1 MDSKAKKMSL
11 KERTIAVILGIV
23 ALYAAAAGLWFMSQ
37 ENAWRMSKKKY
48 AAAREQRMKEDR
60 LIRETSKWNNAY
72 EAERAKMPTFEEDEK
87 GIDTKFLSRMEE
99 LCQENAISISRRQPG
114 QEQEVG
120 DVYEL
125 PITVNDW
132 EGSLDNLVKFIY
144 ALERDEDSMFDLSA
158 LSIKPSAAHKGYLK
172 GSFTLTCAYMRNKG
186 FDSKPTKS
194 TGKSSANT
202 NKNK

>member
-1 MDSKAKKMSL
+1 MDDKAKKMSL
-11 KERTIAVILGIV
+11 KERTIATVLGIIV
-23 ALYAAAAGLWFMSQ
+23 LYAATVALWFMSQ
-37 ENAWRMSKKKY
+37 ENAWRLSKKKY
-48 AAAREQRMKEDR
+48 AAKLEQRIKEDR
-60 LIRETSKWNNAY
+60 LIRETSKWNSAY

-87 GIDTKFLSRMEE
+87 GVDTKFLSRMEE
-99 LCQENAISISRRQPG
+99 IGQEHAMTISRRQPG

-144 ALERDEDSMFDLSA
+144 ALQQDKETMFDLSA
-158 LSIKPSAAHKGYLK
+158 LTIKPSAAHKGYLK

-186 FDSKPTKS
+186 FDSKPAKT
-194 TGKSSANT
+194 TGK
-202 NKNK
+202 K

>member
-1 MDSKAKKMSL
+1 MEGKEKRMSL
-11 KERTIAVILGIV
+11 KERTIAAVLGVLI
-23 ALYAAAAGLWFMSQ
+23 LYAAAAALWFMNLENSWRLSQ
-37 ENAWRMSKKKY
+37 KKY
-48 AAAREQRMKEDR
+48 AAALKQRMDEDR
-60 LIRETSKWNNAY
+60 LIRETAKWNNAF
-72 EAERAKMPTFEEDEK
+72 EDERAKMPTFEEDEK

-99 LCQENAISISRRQPG
+99 IGQENAMTISRRQPG

-144 ALERDEDSMFDLSA
+144 TLQQDEDTMFDVSA
-158 LSIKPSAAHKGYLK
+158 ITIKPSAAHRGYLK

-186 FDSKPTKS
+186 FDSKPAKT
-194 TGKSSANT
+194 TGK
-202 NKNK
+202 K

>member
-1 MDSKAKKMSL
+1 MSAEKRMTL
-11 KERTIAVILGIV
+11 KERTIVAVLGV
-23 ALYAAAAGLWFMSQ
+23 LVLYAAAAALWFMNI
-37 ENAWRMSKKKY
+37 ENSWRLSKKKY
-48 AAAREQRMKEDR
+48 IGTREQRMKEDR
-60 LIRETSKWNNAY
+60 LIRETATWNNAY
-72 EAERAKMPTFEEDEK
+72 EDERAKMPTFEEDEK

-99 LCQENAISISRRQPG
+99 IGQNNAMTISRRQPG

-144 ALERDEDSMFDLSA
+144 ALQQDEDTMFDLSA

-186 FDSKPTKS
+186 FDSKPAKT
-194 TGKSSANT
+194 TGK
-202 NKNK
+202 K

>member
-1 MDSKAKKMSL
+1 MSL
-11 KERTIAVILGIV
+11 KERTIAAVLGVLI
-23 ALYAAAAGLWFMSQ
+23 LYAAAAALWFMNL
-37 ENAWRMSKKKY
+37 ENSWRLSKKKY
-48 AAAREQRMKEDR
+48 AAAREQRVKEER
-60 LIRETSKWNNAY
+60 LIRETGKWNNAY

-87 GIDTKFLSRMEE
+87 GVDTKFLSRMEE
-99 LCQENAISISRRQPG
+99 IGQKNAMTISRRQPG

-144 ALERDEDSMFDLSA
+144 DLQQDSDTMFDISA

-172 GSFTLTCAYMRNKG
+172 GSFTLTCAFMRKKG
-186 FDSKPTKS
+186 FDPKPVK
-194 TGKSSANT
+194 TGK
-202 NKNK
+202 K

>member
-1 MDSKAKKMSL
+1 MENKEKRMSL
-11 KERTIAVILGIV
+11 KERTIAAVLGVLI
-23 ALYAAAAGLWFMSQ
+23 LYAAAAALWFMNL
-37 ENAWRMSKKKY
+37 ENSWRLAKKKY
-48 AAAREQRMKEDR
+48 AAAREQRIKEDR
-60 LIRETSKWNNAY
+60 LIRETAKWNNAY
-72 EAERAKMPTFEEDEK
+72 EDERAKMLTFEEDEK

-99 LCQENAISISRRQPG
+99 IGQGNAMTISRRQPG

-132 EGSLDNLVKFIY
+132 EGSLENLVKFIY
-144 ALERDEDSMFDLSA
+144 ALQQDEDTMFDVSA

-186 FDSKPTKS
+186 FDSKPAK
-194 TGKSSANT
+194 TGK
-202 NKNK
+202 K